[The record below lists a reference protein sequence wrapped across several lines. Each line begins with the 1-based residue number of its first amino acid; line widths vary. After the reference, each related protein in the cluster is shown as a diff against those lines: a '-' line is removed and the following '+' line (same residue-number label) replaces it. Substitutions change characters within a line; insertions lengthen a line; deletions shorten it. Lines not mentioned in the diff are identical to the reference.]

1 MHIPE
6 ILKNKWVLIG
16 GGGLILIVLFM
27 SASGSSGSSAS
38 TANGPTDAQVAA
50 QTQLAL
56 AQLSAQSQQ
65 NTDNAGIAQIQAQSN
80 ADIAKASLDA
90 QLQQYAID
98 ANAALQTLQINTSRD
113 VALAGNASD
122 AQSQAAATAAQEQI
136 TKWTLDASQA
146 MQDSNNAFQ
155 LDYATAANTTAIQIQ
170 QMQASLVN
178 NQLLVNRDVT
188 LAGLQSQTDQATIYA
203 NLQENVTYSNNSTQ
217 QAIIA
222 STMNAQT
229 EQTRIMATNQTE
241 QERIMADV
249 QKKQSSN
256 GLFGSIIGGVLGLF
270 SDPRL
275 KKNIVRVGSRPDG
288 LDIYAY
294 EYVWGGKRHL
304 GVMADEVEVLRPEAM
319 GASLLGFRTVHYD
332 RLNA

>member
-16 GGGLILIVLFM
+16 GGGLLLIVLFM
-27 SASGSSGSSAS
+27 SATGSSAS
-38 TANGPTDAQVAA
+38 AATASGPSDAEVAA
-50 QTQLAL
+50 QAQLAL
-56 AQLSAQSQQ
+56 AGIQAQSQQ

-80 ADIAKASLDA
+80 ADIAKASMDA
-90 QLQQYAID
+90 QLQKYAID
-98 ANAALQTLQINTSRD
+98 ANGALQALQINTSRD

-122 AQSQAAATAAQEQI
+122 AAAQANATAAQEQI

-155 LDYATAANTTAIQIQ
+155 LDYATAANTTAVQIQ
-170 QMQASLVN
+170 QMQAALVN

-188 LAGLQSQTDQATIYA
+188 LAGLHTQEDMATINA
-203 NLQENVTYSNNSTQ
+203 NLQLNTTYSNNTTQ

-229 EQTRIMATNQTE
+229 EQTRILATNQTE
-241 QERIMADV
+241 QERIMGDV

-256 GLFGSIIGGVLGLF
+256 GLLGSIVGGVLGLF
-270 SDPRL
+270 SDRRL
-275 KKNIVRVGSRPDG
+275 KANIELVGYRPDG
-288 LDIYAY
+288 LAIYAY
-294 EYVWGGKRHL
+294 NYKGGARRHL
-304 GVMADEVEVLRPEAM
+304 GVMADEVATLKPEAL
-319 GASLLGFRTVHYD
+319 GAKFLGFSTVHYD